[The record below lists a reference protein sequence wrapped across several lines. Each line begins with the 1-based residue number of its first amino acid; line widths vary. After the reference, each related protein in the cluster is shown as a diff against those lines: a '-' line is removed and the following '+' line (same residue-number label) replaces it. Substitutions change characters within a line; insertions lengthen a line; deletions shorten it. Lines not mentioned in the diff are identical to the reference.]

1 MKRRN
6 GNDREDHPADPEP
19 PAAPE
24 PGPDEE
30 KGLSGVDAPPVAPL
44 WSAVGLPAMCQPS

>member
-30 KGLSGVDAPPVAPL
+30 KGAAEFIRLHGQLEAA
-44 WSAVGLPAMCQPS
+44 